1 MRLLNTLA
9 IIFLVI
15 ISGGGILAS
24 LYLFYQNQQME
35 IRYENK
41 IQQLTTEKTDTISNQ
56 RQQKNEIA
64 DIFDSQAGLNDD
76 LTDQQR
82 RLSGSATNYINLI
95 DGSIGFIQEKP
106 QFISDLKEEKLL
118 ELKNS
123 LVQEISFLEKLAQEN
138 AELKKKNSDKIQQIY
153 IDAKEERNNTANDRE
168 GIRGE

>member
-95 DGSIGFIQEKP
+95 DGSIGFIQGKP